1 MRLFVVGLTGGIGSG
16 KSTAAERFAAHGA
29 ALVDTDA
36 IAHELTASGGAA
48 IAPIRAAFGKEVIAA
63 DGQLERD
70 AMRQCVFADAHARAR
85 LEAILHPLI
94 HTESEMRLC
103 RLANAEFP
111 YAVLV
116 VPLLIE
122 SQHYRQRVDRI
133 CVVDCPEEQ
142 QIARVMSRSGLT
154 RSNVEAIMAAQ
165 ITRSDRL
172 AAADDIIDNRGELVS
187 LCGQVDTLHA
197 YYSELATALRRS

>member
-1 MRLFVVGLTGGIGSG
+1 MSLFIVGLTGGIGSG
-16 KSTAAERFAAHGA
+16 KSTAAKCFAAHGA

-36 IAHELTASGGAA
+36 IAHELTASNGAA
-48 IAPIRAAFGKEVIAA
+48 IAPIRAAFGEGVIAA
-63 DGQLERD
+63 DGQLDRG
-70 AMRQCVFADAHARAR
+70 AMRRCVFADAGARAR

-94 HTESEMRLC
+94 RAESETRMS

-122 SQHYRQRVDRI
+122 SQTYRRRVDRI

-142 QIARVMSRSGLT
+142 QIARVMSRSGLA
-154 RSNVEAIMAAQ
+154 RSAVEAIIAAQ
-165 ITRSDRL
+165 ISRCDRL
-172 AAADDIIDNRGELVS
+172 AAADDIIDNSSELDI
-187 LCGQVDTLHA
+187 LFRQVDTLHA
-197 YYSELATALRRS
+197 QYAELASALRKS